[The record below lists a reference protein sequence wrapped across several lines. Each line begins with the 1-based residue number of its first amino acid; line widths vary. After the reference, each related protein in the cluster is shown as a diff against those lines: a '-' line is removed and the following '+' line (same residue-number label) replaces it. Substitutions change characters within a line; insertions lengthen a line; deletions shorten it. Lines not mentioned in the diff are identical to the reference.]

1 MPAWKKWIAPGSWLA
16 ALLVSVSCTGS
27 AQDLTPAQTVARFH
41 QALTQ
46 GEIAQVVQYLD
57 PALVVYENGQAEYGL
72 AEYRERHLPYDL
84 DYSRQVQRQ
93 IGPQAEHVAG
103 DWAWVTSQTVV
114 SGEVGSK
121 TVSKQQLETM
131 ILRRGPDGWKIVHI
145 HWSARALKA
154 GAP

>member
-1 MPAWKKWIAPGSWLA
+1 
-16 ALLVSVSCTGS
+16 
-27 AQDLTPAQTVARFH
+27 
-41 QALTQ
+41 
-46 GEIAQVVQYLD
+46 
-57 PALVVYENGQAEYGL
+57 
-72 AEYRERHLPYDL
+72 
-84 DYSRQVQRQ
+84 
-93 IGPQAEHVAG
+93 VAG